1 MLEGEV
7 LHVAVD
13 ALQLA
18 VLEDREPD
26 VQDTVLVLRV
36 LHDQEEAEVASLKMI
51 VMMMTIRIMKM
62 STLTLTM
69 TCLAFMTA

>member
-36 LHDQEEAEVASLKMI
+36 LHDQEEAKVASLKMI
-51 VMMMTIRIMKM
+51 VMMMTI
-62 STLTLTM
+62 
-69 TCLAFMTA
+69 